1 MSSAR
6 RTAALGAAIA
16 ALVLAAAAGSASA
29 QAADCPGADA
39 QPTAATSGAIG
50 QTTLCLLNAERTSR
64 GLPAL
69 RENAVLSGT
78 SLAYSKEMVARSFF
92 AHVAPDGT
100 DLVKRLT
107 VAGYLGKGI
116 DDWAVGEN
124 LAWAQGYLST
134 PRGVVAAW
142 MASPGHRE
150 NILSGDYTEIGIGVA
165 DGIPQAGQPGT
176 TFTTDFGSR
185 DFAAPAAAGTGAPRR
200 AVTRRPKPKPKAS
213 RRKSSR
219 LRAHSAST
227 RRGRR
232 TVWMARIING

>member
-16 ALVLAAAAGSASA
+16 ALALGGGAGTASA

-39 QPTAATSGAIG
+39 QPTAATLDATG

-69 RENAVLSGT
+69 RQNAALSGA
-78 SLAYSKEMVARSFF
+78 SLAYSRLMVAQSFF

-107 VAGYLGKGI
+107 AVGYLGKGVG
-116 DDWAVGEN
+116 DWTVGEN
-124 LAWAQGYLST
+124 LAWAQSYLST
-134 PRGVVAAW
+134 PRNVVAAW
-142 MASPGHRE
+142 MASTGHRE
-150 NILSGDYTEIGIGVA
+150 NILSGDYSEVGIGLA
-165 DGIPQAGQPGT
+165 DGIPVAGQPGT

-185 DFAAPAAAGTGAPRR
+185 GSLPASGTPRHT
-200 AVTRRPKPKPKAS
+200 VPQHPKPKPKAS
-213 RRKSSR
+213 RRKPPR
-219 LRAHSAST
+219 LRARSASVRH
-227 RRGRR
+227 RRA
-232 TVWMARIING
+232 VWMARVIGG